1 MNWQP
6 IEKAPKYVLGRDA
19 LVGQYV
25 PTFGW
30 KKVTIWER
38 EWTRDECI
46 QRGATHWWPHLRDLP
61 EPQRSTAS
69 LNTALS
75 PESVGQG
82 DAARSDQPDAYLVV
96 KRDTLS
102 AQRTT
107 FATLP
112 GYSLAPGET
121 LISETPLVKQE
132 DCDRYANLLRPE
144 VLAFASVME
153 SKLRANDH
161 KAHWREC
168 SLDYLLTRLEQEA
181 LELREAINC
190 GEGVISEAAD
200 VANFAMMIAD
210 IVQSRSVKEEK
221 SC

>member
-38 EWTRDECI
+38 EWTRKDCI
-46 QRGATHWWPHLRDLP
+46 SRGATHWWPHLRNLP
-61 EPQRSTAS
+61 EPQAV
-69 LNTALS
+69 
-75 PESVGQG
+75 VGIPTNG
-82 DAARSDQPDAYLVV
+82 DYGQTGSGSARSDQPDAYLVV

>member
-6 IEKAPKYVLGRDA
+6 IEKAPTYVLGRDA

-38 EWTRDECI
+38 EWTRKDCI
-46 QRGATHWWPHLRDLP
+46 SRGATHWWPHLRNLP
-61 EPQRSTAS
+61 EPQAV
-69 LNTALS
+69 
-75 PESVGQG
+75 VGIPTNG
-82 DAARSDQPDAYLVV
+82 DYGQTGSGSARSDQPDAYLVV

>member
-6 IEKAPKYVLGRDA
+6 IEKAPTYVLGRDA

-38 EWTRDECI
+38 EWTRKDCI
-46 QRGATHWWPHLRDLP
+46 SRGATHWWPHLRNLP
-61 EPQRSTAS
+61 EPQAV
-69 LNTALS
+69 
-75 PESVGQG
+75 VGIPTNG
-82 DAARSDQPDAYLVV
+82 DYGQTGSGSARSDQPDAYLVV

-190 GEGVISEAAD
+190 GDGVIGEAAD

-210 IVQSRSVKEEK
+210 IVQPRSAKEER
-221 SC
+221 

>member
-1 MNWQP
+1 MT
-6 IEKAPKYVLGRDA
+6 EVSGDY
-19 LVGQYV
+19 GQ
-25 PTFGW
+25 TGS
-30 KKVTIWER
+30 
-38 EWTRDECI
+38 
-46 QRGATHWWPHLRDLP
+46 G
-61 EPQRSTAS
+61 S
-69 LNTALS
+69 
-75 PESVGQG
+75 
-82 DAARSDQPDAYLVV
+82 ARSDQPDAYLVV
-96 KRDTLS
+96 KRDTQS

-112 GYSLAPGET
+112 GYSLTPGET

-132 DCDRYANLLRPE
+132 NCDRYADLLRPE
-144 VLAFASVME
+144 VLAFALEME

-190 GEGVISEAAD
+190 GDGVIGEAAD

-210 IVQSRSVKEEK
+210 IVQPRSAKEKKSR
-221 SC
+221 